1 MLFFI
6 SLILLGQFIRVN
18 MDTFCCNYRI
28 LEVVGQEIIQFTSQH
43 QGNLTQSEFTVL
55 CLAKIKNNSSYN
67 TWFCILSATP
77 NFLLLTVTRL
87 QISLCHCHHHRHF
100 TVIKLTQ
107 WEMPSTFF
115 FFFLNHGKRFSSFVW
130 SGEYRIYSVKVY
142 WNCICHLGVSDS
154 VVLSEKVV

>member
-115 FFFLNHGKRFSSFVW
+115 FFFKSWKTVFFFRMVRGISHLFSKSLLELYLSF
-130 SGEYRIYSVKVY
+130 G
-142 WNCICHLGVSDS
+142 CF
-154 VVLSEKVV
+154 

>member
-115 FFFLNHGKRFSSFVW
+115 FFFKSWKTVFFFRMVRGISHLFGKSLLELYLSF
-130 SGEYRIYSVKVY
+130 G
-142 WNCICHLGVSDS
+142 CF
-154 VVLSEKVV
+154 